1 MNKFN
6 RYLNIVNEN
15 YKISIDRNT
24 QITKEK
30 LDIVFYKKNK
40 KNILIPLKKILIS
53 KNTVLANPKKDL
65 EDFITNKT
73 KILKLNQVDFIQIF
87 MDDVD
92 NYGLLAI
99 KDVTKMVQ
107 KIVNTLITGI
117 PMFKNK

>member
-6 RYLNIVNEN
+6 QYLDTVNEN

-30 LDIVFYKKNK
+30 IDIVFYKKNK

-53 KNTVLANPKKDL
+53 KNTVLVNPKKNL
-65 EDFITNKT
+65 QDFIYNKT
-73 KILKLNQVDFIQIF
+73 KTLKLNQVDFIQIF
-87 MDDVD
+87 MDDTD
-92 NYGLLAI
+92 NYGLLII
-99 KDVTKMVQ
+99 KDSTNMIQ
-107 KIVNTLITGI
+107 KIVNSLITGI